1 MAQFENN
8 PIETQ
13 KFLRGF
19 NTILLSIITLSLGW
33 FAKSIIETKENVS
46 IIYNDIQY
54 LKKDVQHLQAKID
67 ASYTRDQIDT
77 KLDFINDKITEIQND
92 IKEIKRK

>member
-1 MAQFENN
+1 MASETQQT
-8 PIETQ
+8 ETQ

-19 NTILLSIITLSLGW
+19 NTILLSIITLSMAW
-33 FAKSIIETKENVS
+33 FAKSIVETKENVS
-46 IIYNDIQY
+46 VIYNDIQY
-54 LKKDVQHLQAKID
+54 LKKDVQHLQEKID

-77 KLDFINDKITEIQND
+77 KLDFINDKITEIQTD